1 MIKRENQSYYQ
12 SNSRNDYIYN
22 EKNNYYINRR
32 VSIDHS
38 KIDKR
43 DDYCELDIYNCDD
56 YDEYLANEG
65 YEEYLIAKNYKKH
78 K

>member
-12 SNSRNDYIYN
+12 NKSRNEYIYN
-22 EKNNYYINRR
+22 EKNSYYISKR
-32 VSIDHS
+32 VTTDHS

-43 DDYCELDIYNCDD
+43 DDYYELDSFD
-56 YDEYLANEG
+56 YDAYDKYLASEG
-65 YEEYLIAKNYKKH
+65 YEEYIKTKISKE